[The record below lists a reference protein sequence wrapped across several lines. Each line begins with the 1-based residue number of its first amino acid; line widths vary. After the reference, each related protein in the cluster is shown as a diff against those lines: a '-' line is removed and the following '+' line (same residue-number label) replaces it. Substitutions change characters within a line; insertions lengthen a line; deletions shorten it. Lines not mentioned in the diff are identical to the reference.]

1 VPGKLKSCLFP
12 GFTSDAIYDFS
23 WRPIAFASLLTVR
36 LEDSSLKATLSLLKT
51 LLIVLMF
58 SSISW
63 ADIPSEQK
71 SRVLI
76 LNSYHPSYSWS
87 DDEMKGIL
95 ETLKERMPAIEPM
108 IEYLDCKYFPDIAHF
123 PRVASLFAYKFK
135 NVKIPVVIAVD
146 NPALDF
152 ALKYRSELFPGAAI
166 VFCGINGY
174 TPELIKG
181 AANITGVAEVL
192 DSRGTVE
199 MMLKLHPA
207 AREIFVVHDYTSTGV
222 ATRRETEPQ
231 LAPLAGRVKIRY
243 MEHLTTDQML
253 EEIARLPEDAMVLAL
268 SYSRDREGRVFNHP
282 QIARLLSEKSKVP
295 VYAAHEERLGAGIV
309 GGSMLG
315 GRLHAAEAAK
325 LALKILEG
333 TPADSIPVMAG
344 TSEVRPMFDNKQLVR
359 FGINLGS
366 LPAHAVIINQPE
378 SFYRQHTLIVWGT
391 TGIMAALL
399 IIIGLLVYV
408 AQIRQQTAES
418 LAEKAS
424 ELERRVAERT
434 IELKTANEELESFS
448 YSVSHDLRAPLRHI
462 HGFSQILFQDYRDRI
477 DDMGRDYLNRICKAV
492 GHMNDL
498 IDDLLGFSRV
508 GRMDIRPV
516 NVNMS
521 RLADSVVSM
530 FRESEP
536 ERSVEISIM
545 EGLTAKGDTNLLEI
559 VLQNLIGNAWKYSA
573 KKTSTENHPASIE
586 FGRTVIE
593 GFDTF
598 YVRDNGV
605 GFDMEYR
612 EKLFKVFER
621 LHGEEFAGTGVGL
634 ATVHR
639 IVARHG
645 GKIWADSEPG
655 KGAVFYFTLNL

>member
-1 VPGKLKSCLFP
+1 M
-12 GFTSDAIYDFS
+12 
-23 WRPIAFASLLTVR
+23 
-36 LEDSSLKATLSLLKT
+36 KATLFLLKT

-76 LNSYHPSYSWS
+76 LNSYHPYYSWS

-95 ETLKERMPAIEPM
+95 ETLKERMPAVEPM
-108 IEYLDCKYFPDIAHF
+108 IEYLDCKYFPDMAHF

-152 ALKYRSELFPGAAI
+152 ALKYRSELFPDAAI

-192 DSRGTVE
+192 DSKGTVE

-207 AREIFVVHDYTSTGV
+207 SREIFVIHDYTSTGI
-222 ATRRETEPQ
+222 ATRRETEAQ
-231 LAPLAGRVKIRY
+231 LAPLAGRIKIRY
-243 MEHLTTDQML
+243 MENLTTDQML
-253 EEIARLPEDAMVLAL
+253 EEIGRLPEDAMVLAL

-282 QIARLLSEKSKVP
+282 QIAGLLSEKSKVP

-333 TPADSIPVMAG
+333 TPAGSIPVIAG
-344 TSEVRPMFDNKQLVR
+344 TSEARPMFDYKQLVR

-378 SFYRQHTLIVWGT
+378 SFYRKYTLTVWVT

-408 AQIRQQTAES
+408 AKIRQQTAES

-477 DDMGRDYLNRICKAV
+477 DDMGRDYLARIGKAV
-492 GHMNDL
+492 GHMNAL

-508 GRMDIRPV
+508 GRTDIRPV
-516 NVNMS
+516 NVNLS
-521 RLADSVVSM
+521 RLAESVVSM

-536 ERSVEISIM
+536 ERLVAISIM
-545 EGLTAKGDTNLLEI
+545 EGAIAKGDPNLLEI

-573 KKTSTENHPASIE
+573 KKTSTQNHPASIE

-593 GFDTF
+593 GVDTF

-605 GFDMEYR
+605 GFDMEYK

-639 IVARHG
+639 IVTRHD
-645 GKIWADSEPG
+645 GKIWADSKPG

>member
-1 VPGKLKSCLFP
+1 MK
-12 GFTSDAIYDFS
+12 AI
-23 WRPIAFASLLTVR
+23 
-36 LEDSSLKATLSLLKT
+36 LSLLKT

-76 LNSYHPSYSWS
+76 LNSYHPYYSWS

-95 ETLKERMPAIEPM
+95 ETLKERMPAIEPI
-108 IEYLDCKYFPDIAHF
+108 IEYLDCKYFPELAHF
-123 PRVASLFAYKFK
+123 PRVASLLAYKFK

-152 ALKYRSELFPGAAI
+152 AIKYRSELFPDAAI

-207 AREIFVVHDYTSTGV
+207 ARQIFVIHDYTSTGI
-222 ATRRETEPQ
+222 ATRRETEAQ
-231 LAPLAGRVKIRY
+231 LAPLAGRIKIRY

-253 EEIARLPEDAMVLAL
+253 EEIGRLPEDAMVLAL

-282 QIARLLSEKSKVP
+282 QIARLLSEKSRVP

-325 LALKILEG
+325 LALKILGG
-333 TPADSIPVMAG
+333 TPAGSIPVIAG
-344 TSEVRPMFDNKQLVR
+344 ISEARPMFDYKQLVR
-359 FGINLGS
+359 FGISMDS
-366 LPAHAVIINQPE
+366 LPAHAIIINQPE
-378 SFYRQHTLIVWGT
+378 SFYRQHTLLVWVTSGV
-391 TGIMAALL
+391 MAALL

-408 AQIRQQTAES
+408 AKIRQQTAES

-462 HGFSQILFQDYRDRI
+462 HGFSQILFLDYRDRI
-477 DDMGRDYLNRICKAV
+477 DDIGRDYLHRIGKAV
-492 GHMNDL
+492 GHLNAL
-498 IDDLLGFSRV
+498 IDDLLGFSMV

-516 NVNMS
+516 NANMS
-521 RLADSVVSM
+521 RLAESVVSM

-536 ERSVEISIM
+536 ERLVEISIM

-573 KKTSTENHPASIE
+573 KNTSTQDHPASIE

-593 GFDTF
+593 GVDTF

-605 GFDMEYR
+605 GFDMEYK

-639 IVARHG
+639 IVTRHG

>member
-1 VPGKLKSCLFP
+1 MR
-12 GFTSDAIYDFS
+12 FTTLAGD
-23 WRPIAFASLLTVR
+23 PLAFAFLLTVR
-36 LEDSSLKATLSLLKT
+36 LEDSSLKATLFLLKT

-76 LNSYHPSYSWS
+76 LNSYHPYYSWS

-95 ETLKERMPAIEPM
+95 ETLKERMPAVEPM
-108 IEYLDCKYFPDIAHF
+108 IEYLDCKYFPDMAHF

-152 ALKYRSELFPGAAI
+152 ALKYRSELFPDAAI

-192 DSRGTVE
+192 DSKGTVE

-207 AREIFVVHDYTSTGV
+207 SREIFVIHDYTSTGI
-222 ATRRETEPQ
+222 ATRRETEAQ
-231 LAPLAGRVKIRY
+231 LAPLAGRIKIRY
-243 MEHLTTDQML
+243 MENLTTDQML
-253 EEIARLPEDAMVLAL
+253 EEIGRLPEDAMVLAL

-282 QIARLLSEKSKVP
+282 QIAGLLSEKSKVP

-333 TPADSIPVMAG
+333 TPAGSIPVIAG
-344 TSEVRPMFDNKQLVR
+344 TSEARPMFDYKQLVR

-378 SFYRQHTLIVWGT
+378 SFYRKYTLTVWVT

-408 AQIRQQTAES
+408 AKIRQQTAES

-477 DDMGRDYLNRICKAV
+477 DDMGRDYLARIGKAV
-492 GHMNDL
+492 GHMNAL

-508 GRMDIRPV
+508 GRTDIRPV
-516 NVNMS
+516 NVNLS
-521 RLADSVVSM
+521 RLAESVVSM

-536 ERSVEISIM
+536 ERLVAISIM
-545 EGLTAKGDTNLLEI
+545 EGAIAKGDPNLLEI

-573 KKTSTENHPASIE
+573 KKTSTQNHPASIE

-593 GFDTF
+593 GVDTF

-605 GFDMEYR
+605 GFDMEYK

-639 IVARHG
+639 IVTRHD
-645 GKIWADSEPG
+645 GKIWADSKPG

>member
-1 VPGKLKSCLFP
+1 M
-12 GFTSDAIYDFS
+12 
-23 WRPIAFASLLTVR
+23 
-36 LEDSSLKATLSLLKT
+36 KATLSLLKT

-108 IEYLDCKYFPDIAHF
+108 IEYLDCKYFPDMAHF

-545 EGLTAKGDTNLLEI
+545 EGVTAKGDTNLLEI

>member
-1 VPGKLKSCLFP
+1 
-12 GFTSDAIYDFS
+12 
-23 WRPIAFASLLTVR
+23 
-36 LEDSSLKATLSLLKT
+36 LKAALSLLKT

-63 ADIPSEQK
+63 ADIHSEQK

-76 LNSYHPSYSWS
+76 LNSYHSSYSWS

-108 IEYLDCKYFPDIAHF
+108 IEYLDCKYFPDMAHF

-207 AREIFVVHDYTSTGV
+207 AREIFVIHDYTSTGI
-222 ATRRETEPQ
+222 ATRRETEAQ
-231 LAPLAGRVKIRY
+231 LAPLAGRIKIRY

-253 EEIARLPEDAMVLAL
+253 EEIGRLPEDAMVLAL

-295 VYAAHEERLGAGIV
+295 LYAAHEERLGAGIV

-325 LALKILEG
+325 LALKIMEG
-333 TPADSIPVMAG
+333 TPAGSIPVKAG
-344 TSEVRPMFDNKQLVR
+344 SSEARPMFDYKQLVR
-359 FGINLGS
+359 FGINLDS
-366 LPAHAVIINQPE
+366 LPAHAIIINQPE
-378 SFYRQHTLIVWGT
+378 SFYRQHTLLVWLT
-391 TGIMAALL
+391 TGVMAALL

-408 AQIRQQTAES
+408 AKIRQQTAES

-462 HGFSQILFQDYRDRI
+462 YGFSQILYGDYRDRI

-492 GHMNDL
+492 GHMNAL

-508 GRMDIRPV
+508 GRMDISPV
-516 NVNMS
+516 HVNMS
-521 RLADSVVSM
+521 RLAESVVSM

-536 ERSVEISIM
+536 ERLVEISIM
-545 EGLTAKGDTNLLEI
+545 EGLTVKGDTNLLEI

-593 GFDTF
+593 GVDTF

-605 GFDMEYR
+605 GFDMEYK

-621 LHGEEFAGTGVGL
+621 LHGKEFAGTGVGL

-639 IVARHG
+639 IVTRQG